1 MGDLAL
7 TTEDKSKEMARKR
20 NLEGTNLNLTNSF
33 STLCNDEIAAL
44 SVSMGIDIREE
55 NFEVFDLMKDLEMA
69 RHALESKKINSKS
82 DNSMAGMDEGPKR
95 RTREGGSEWEPIKI
109 LIKNSVYEPNFT
121 RAPPRAS
128 LAKPTQPLKCYCT

>member
-82 DNSMAGMDEGPKR
+82 DYSMAGMDEGPKR
-95 RTREGGSEWEPIKI
+95 RTREGGSEWEPIK
-109 LIKNSVYEPNFT
+109 L
-121 RAPPRAS
+121 
-128 LAKPTQPLKCYCT
+128 